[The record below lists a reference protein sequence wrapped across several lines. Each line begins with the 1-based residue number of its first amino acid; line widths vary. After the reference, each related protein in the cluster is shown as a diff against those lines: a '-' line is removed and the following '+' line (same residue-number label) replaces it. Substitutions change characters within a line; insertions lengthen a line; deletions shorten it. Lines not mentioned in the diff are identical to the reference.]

1 MNTIL
6 ISITDQTTS
15 LEKDGK
21 PVKTILFGN
30 GYEKIKDGDT
40 LREFTYIGNGLLHY
54 RENGGESKLL
64 YMFTDAQGSIREIY
78 DRDGNVLFSADYDPW
93 GNITIVKNDIGF
105 IRGYTG
111 HEMLPEFGL
120 INMNGR
126 MYDPQLG
133 RFLSPDNYV
142 QMPDNSQNFNRY
154 SYCLNNPLKYTDP
167 SGEFWNLIFDAAV
180 GGLFNWASHGFKY
193 NAKGLGYFL
202 TGAIAGAVSTGVA
215 SGVNVAM
222 AGGNFWKGAVG
233 MLPDVLS
240 TGFFSGAATFGS
252 SAFVGSFITDAGN
265 SWVEGQ
271 SFGDGL
277 LTGLKSGYK
286 SAIAA
291 GIMGGIASGI
301 DALGKN
307 VDFWT
312 GNVSVNL
319 DGAYSCKETDPT
331 DMLSRLKEKKADIL
345 GKYVGD
351 FEGQHVYES
360 KMLGTYSETGSY
372 RAFTLPDRGIVA
384 GKGVFTSNSINGR
397 AMIQHEFGHVL
408 QYRIVGTAKYYTV
421 IAKESLL
428 NCAKIWPYN
437 KISHD
442 LFWTETWANYLS
454 KQYFGVAWHGL
465 DVYTYTTKYRF
476 YPARNISKDLFR
488 VKFGF

>member
-1 MNTIL
+1 
-6 ISITDQTTS
+6 
-15 LEKDGK
+15 
-21 PVKTILFGN
+21 
-30 GYEKIKDGDT
+30 
-40 LREFTYIGNGLLHY
+40 
-54 RENGGESKLL
+54 
-64 YMFTDAQGSIREIY
+64 
-78 DRDGNVLFSADYDPW
+78 
-93 GNITIVKNDIGF
+93 
-105 IRGYTG
+105 
-111 HEMLPEFGL
+111 
-120 INMNGR
+120 MNGR

-167 SGEFWNLIFDAAV
+167 SGEFWNLIFGAAV

-312 GNVSVNL
+312 GNVSANL
-319 DGAYSCKETDPT
+319 DGAYSCKETDPNGLL
-331 DMLSRLKEKKADIL
+331 DMLQDKNDRIM

-351 FEGQHVYES
+351 YQGQHVFES
-360 KMLGTYSETGSY
+360 KVLGTYSRDGGYS
-372 RAFTLPDRGIVA
+372 AFTLPDHGIIA
-384 GKGVFTSNSINGR
+384 GKGVFTSNTMNGR

-408 QYRIVGTAKYYTV
+408 QYRIVGAAKYYTI
-421 IAKESLL
+421 IAKESFL

-454 KQYFGVAWHGL
+454 KQYFGGNWLGMDKNILGNGL
-465 DVYTYTTKYRF
+465 RY
-476 YPARNISKDLFR
+476 YPAINISKSLMKD
-488 VKFGF
+488 KFGL